1 MHFGFSYIGLI
12 YLVML
17 MVPNIIWAKNR
28 PKDYEKFAVN
38 ESKKLLAFERIG
50 EVLVSTFAVIFA
62 DFNCRAW
69 TAWCLWLVASFV
81 LMVLYEVYW
90 VRYFKSEKRMC
101 DQYRSLLG
109 IPVAGASLPVA
120 AFFLLGIYGCNILM
134 IVAVIVLGIGH
145 IGIHVAHEK
154 EARAAAGAD
163 CVSVAA
169 GADGASCVGD
179 ADGAKADKS
188 SASRQA
194 VATPHKKRV
203 VLRIL
208 KWVGIVLLILIF
220 CAISFIIGVRNVRFI
235 KHYANYINGVEEQT
249 YIPLGGQEQYVLI
262 TGRDVA
268 NPVIIYLHGGP
279 GSPDT
284 MAMNTFA
291 DELMDDYTFIGWD
304 QRGCGRTF
312 YKNEAADPLYKTV
325 SFEQALADLDELVDY
340 ACKRFEK
347 RDVILMGHSY
357 GTLLGSQYALSHPE
371 KVSAYIAVAQCV
383 SLTDGE
389 ILSYNDAMEKAL
401 AQGDDTSA
409 MEKAYET
416 YISKKGI
423 LNLLALRNQ
432 TSKYHTAKK
441 GTNYV
446 WQGLSS
452 PYFGV
457 DDAMWFAVQ
466 MNFIGDFMGVTN
478 LLIKSIMNYNA
489 FEEKLAY
496 QVPVYFISG
505 SDDWTCPVDLVKKYM
520 DEITAP
526 EKSLTL
532 IDGCGHS
539 PHFGA
544 PKEFA
549 DAVRKVLK

>member
-12 YLVML
+12 YLVLL
-17 MVPNIIWAKNR
+17 MVPNIIWAKNK

-154 EARAAAGAD
+154 EARAADVAG
-163 CVSVAA
+163 C
-169 GADGASCVGD
+169 ASI
-179 ADGAKADKS
+179 AKP
-188 SASRQA
+188 R
-194 VATPHKKRV
+194 KKRL

-220 CAISFIIGVRNVRFI
+220 GAISFVIGVRNVRFI

-262 TGRDVA
+262 IGRYVA

-312 YKNEAADPLYKTV
+312 YKNEAADPQYKTV
-325 SFEQALADLDELVDY
+325 SFEQALLDLDELVDY
-340 ACKRFEK
+340 ACKRFDK
-347 RDVILMGHSY
+347 REVILMGHSY
-357 GTLLGSQYALSHPE
+357 GTILGSQYALSHPE
-371 KVSAYIAVAQCV
+371 KVSAYIAVAQLV
-383 SLTDGE
+383 SLSDGE

-466 MNFIGDFMGVTN
+466 MNYIGDFMGVTYQ
-478 LLIKSIMNYNA
+478 LINSIMNYNA
-489 FEEKLAY
+489 FEEKLEY
-496 QVPVYFISG
+496 QVPVYYISG
-505 SDDWTCPVDLVKKYM
+505 SDDWTCPVDLVKNYM